1 MMLTKT
7 ERESIIQELKGY
19 NGNPKLLL
27 AGEKYQ
33 YTKWEIE
40 EIVKCKNDIHYFIE
54 NYVKIIHVDRGLIP
68 FVPWDFQNRT
78 IDVVKDNRFVIC
90 KFPRQS
96 GKSTTIIAY
105 ILWYILFNENVKIA
119 ILAHRLKTARD
130 LFSKVRTS
138 YEHLP
143 KFLQAGIAP
152 GGWNK
157 GSIILGNGSI
167 VMADATTGGSIR
179 GESFNCIS
187 GKEKITLKLD
197 DQEFTISLE
206 QFHSIIAN
214 SSKYNIN
221 KDEIVLGEIDESIFE
236 QQIYQMVYGYNYSSK
251 TKHIGKSTIFDR
263 VSSYHSKMLEW
274 GRFIREF
281 GLSDITRTFNCSSA
295 LAKNGEVQT
304 TSNQTILCISPDG
317 EWTAKYY
324 DESNGGPKEN
334 LYEKLVGCKF
344 EVEERIDT
352 LRTNK
357 TKNQR
362 HLEKENRCRLE
373 TKVLRQKPNVRRNQK
388 ENIKFE
394 FGENRFGF
402 NKRKDFQVEYW
413 KISRD
418 SFIRRTQDEN
428 REFIGREVQ
437 DQRTHGENKQKSRKD
452 QKNSG
457 KTSWYE
463 KIVGIKTKNVPSSEG
478 QGSLEQRL
486 KIKTTAG
493 WETFKGIKRTRKQQ
507 TINLLFD
514 NGKSISCTPNHRME
528 TINGW
533 VCAKDI
539 TEFDNIITDCG
550 ITTLNSM
557 MDNVSE
563 DVFDILHTSKTNSFF
578 VNGISVHNCVLLDE
592 FAFVDNNLAKEFM
605 ESVYPTISSGTTT
618 KIIIVST
625 PHGMNHYY
633 EMWEAA
639 RLGRSEFVPI
649 EVKWNEVPGRDE
661 AWKQKQIKNT
671 NLQSWLQEFECAFL
685 GSSTTLLSADALEY
699 LLANVQEPIKVTDN
713 MNIYEEPKDGYVYAL
728 TVDVSRGQGLDYQA
742 FSVTDVTNFPY
753 KQVLTFRDNKM
764 SPTVYP
770 TLIKSIAE
778 KYNYAHILVEISD
791 IGGQVADML
800 VGDLDTENVIRV
812 RAVPGKGQFIG
823 FGVGG
828 KVYNGLKTS
837 PATKRIG
844 CADLK
849 TLIENHKLLVP
860 DRETVKEF
868 TTFVADTQS
877 FAAEEGKHDD
887 LVMSL
892 VLFGWLSHQRY
903 FRQETQDIRAH
914 LEEENQK
921 YLDSQMTPFG
931 IIDDGTA
938 TFYHDYA

>member
-1 MMLTKT
+1 MLTKT

-179 GESFNCIS
+179 GESFNI
-187 GKEKITLKLD
+187 
-197 DQEFTISLE
+197 
-206 QFHSIIAN
+206 
-214 SSKYNIN
+214 
-221 KDEIVLGEIDESIFE
+221 
-236 QQIYQMVYGYNYSSK
+236 
-251 TKHIGKSTIFDR
+251 
-263 VSSYHSKMLEW
+263 
-274 GRFIREF
+274 
-281 GLSDITRTFNCSSA
+281 
-295 LAKNGEVQT
+295 
-304 TSNQTILCISPDG
+304 
-317 EWTAKYY
+317 
-324 DESNGGPKEN
+324 
-334 LYEKLVGCKF
+334 
-344 EVEERIDT
+344 
-352 LRTNK
+352 
-357 TKNQR
+357 
-362 HLEKENRCRLE
+362 
-373 TKVLRQKPNVRRNQK
+373 
-388 ENIKFE
+388 
-394 FGENRFGF
+394 
-402 NKRKDFQVEYW
+402 
-413 KISRD
+413 
-418 SFIRRTQDEN
+418 
-428 REFIGREVQ
+428 
-437 DQRTHGENKQKSRKD
+437 
-452 QKNSG
+452 
-457 KTSWYE
+457 
-463 KIVGIKTKNVPSSEG
+463 
-478 QGSLEQRL
+478 
-486 KIKTTAG
+486 
-493 WETFKGIKRTRKQQ
+493 
-507 TINLLFD
+507 
-514 NGKSISCTPNHRME
+514 
-528 TINGW
+528 
-533 VCAKDI
+533 
-539 TEFDNIITDCG
+539 
-550 ITTLNSM
+550 
-557 MDNVSE
+557 
-563 DVFDILHTSKTNSFF
+563 
-578 VNGISVHNCVLLDE
+578 VLLDE